1 MGDDMFNV
9 TVVNSKGG
17 AGKTT
22 LSTNIASYYAKSNY
36 KTALID
42 YDSQGSST
50 FWLKRRPETAP
61 VIQSIAAYKSNIN
74 VTRSWFLRP
83 EVNTQ
88 RVVTDSP
95 SGLDLATFKNNLSQ
109 SDAII
114 IPVLPSSIDIHAVS
128 HFIADL
134 LLIAKVSKND
144 GRIAVIANRV
154 RKNTLVY
161 QQLEKF
167 LNSLGIVFI
176 TTLRDTQNYVKAS
189 EQGLG
194 IFEMEGG
201 TVYKDIETWQ
211 PVLTWLEQRALL
223 TTQGTTIKLG

>member
-1 MGDDMFNV
+1 MFNV

>member
-1 MGDDMFNV
+1 MFNV
-9 TVVNSKGG
+9 MVVNSKGG

-22 LSTNIASYYAKSNY
+22 LSSNLASYYAQASY

-61 VIQSIAAYKSNIN
+61 PIQSIAAYNPNSN

-83 EVNTQ
+83 ELNTQ
-88 RVVTDSP
+88 RVVVDSP
-95 SGLDLATFKNNLSQ
+95 AGIDVAAFKNNFAQ
-109 SDAII
+109 ADAII
-114 IPVLPSSIDIHAVS
+114 IPVLPSTIDIHAVS

-134 LLIAKVSKND
+134 LLIAKVNKDD
-144 GRIAVIANRV
+144 GKMVVVANRA
-154 RKNTLVY
+154 RKNTLTY

-167 LNSLGIVFI
+167 LGSLGIAFI

-194 IFEMEGG
+194 IFDMQGG
-201 TVYKDIETWQ
+201 TIANDLSTWQ
-211 PVLTWLEQRALL
+211 PLIKWLDHRADLANRDSHSS
-223 TTQGTTIKLG
+223 LG